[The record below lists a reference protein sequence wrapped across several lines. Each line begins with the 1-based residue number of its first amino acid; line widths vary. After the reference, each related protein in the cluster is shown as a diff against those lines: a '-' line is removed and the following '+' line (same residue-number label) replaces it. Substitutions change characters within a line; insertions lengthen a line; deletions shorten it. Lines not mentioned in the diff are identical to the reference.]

1 MDQPTD
7 TNPAQGRQQQVVVS
21 HEMTLL
27 RGRGRFHD
35 VVAPEH
41 AIAVVFGLGA
51 INACPSLSVF
61 GAGRVAELLERDEPG
76 MRVVLLLAPAVV
88 PRIEG
93 RTVPG
98 ADAHQVFH
106 LPPELRAIVLAL
118 RDCERRGEAGEIYKA
133 AKGIELVYETW
144 AALDSGV
151 LTPLAADSALSRADS
166 ERIVHARQLIDDRS
180 NEKLTLDQIAAVCGL
195 NREKLTR
202 GFREMF
208 ACSVAEAIAERRLT
222 QASRMLATTDL
233 PVSSIGYENGYMN
246 NASFSRAF
254 GRRFGVSPS
263 DFRARQLAA

>member
-1 MDQPTD
+1 MDQATGIDRARDCP
-7 TNPAQGRQQQVVVS
+7 QQVIVS
-21 HEMTLL
+21 HEMTIL
-27 RGRGRFHD
+27 RGRGPFAD
-35 VVAPEH
+35 VKTPEG
-41 AIAVVFGLGA
+41 AMAVVFGLGS
-51 INACPSLSVF
+51 IHACASLALF
-61 GAGRVAELLERDEPG
+61 GAGRVTELLARDEPG
-76 MRVVLLLAPAVV
+76 ARIVLLLAPAVV

-93 RTVPG
+93 RTLPET
-98 ADAHQVFH
+98 DAHRNFH
-106 LPPELRAIVLAL
+106 LPAELRAIVLAL
-118 RDCERRGEAGEIYKA
+118 RDCERRGEAGDIYLA

-144 AALDSGV
+144 AQLDAGT
-151 LTPLAADSALSRADS
+151 LTPLAIDSALSRAAS
-166 ERIVHARQLIDDRS
+166 ERIVRARQMIDDRS
-180 NEKLTLDQIAAVCGL
+180 NEKLTLEHIASVCGL

-202 GFREMF
+202 GFRDMF

>member
-1 MDQPTD
+1 MDHSTLD
-7 TNPAQGRQQQVVVS
+7 RTARQQQIVVS
-21 HEMTLL
+21 HEMTIL
-27 RGRGRFHD
+27 RGQGRFAD
-35 VVAPEH
+35 VATPES
-41 AIAVVFGLGA
+41 AMAVVFGLGA
-51 INACPSLSVF
+51 IHTCPSLGLF
-61 GAGRVAELLERDEPG
+61 GAEQVADLLDRDDPG
-76 MRVVLLLAPAVV
+76 SRIILLLAPAVV
-88 PRIEG
+88 PRIAG
-93 RTVPG
+93 RTMPKPG
-98 ADAHQVFH
+98 SHLTYH
-106 LPPELRAIVLAL
+106 LPADLRAIVLAL
-118 RDCERRGEAGEIYKA
+118 RDCDRSGEAGEIYLT

-144 AALDSGV
+144 AQLDAGV

-166 ERIVHARQLIDDRS
+166 ERIVRARQLIDDRS
-180 NEKLTLDQIAAVCGL
+180 KEKLTLEQIAAQCGL

-208 ACSVAEAIAERRLT
+208 ACSVSEAIAERRLT

>member
-1 MDQPTD
+1 MDQPSD
-7 TNPAQGRQQQVVVS
+7 ANSVPDCQRQVVVS
-21 HEMTLL
+21 HEMTIL
-27 RGRGRFHD
+27 RGRGRFED
-35 VVAPEH
+35 VAAPEG
-41 AIAVVFGLGA
+41 AMAVVFGLGA
-51 INACPSLSVF
+51 INTCPSLGLF
-61 GAGRVAELLERDEPG
+61 GAGRVAELLAQDEAG
-76 MRVVLLLAPAVV
+76 ARVVLLLAPAVV
-88 PRIEG
+88 PRIEA
-93 RTVPG
+93 RTLPES
-98 ADAHQVFH
+98 DAHRVFH
-106 LPPELRAIVLAL
+106 LPSDLRAIVLAL

-144 AALDSGV
+144 AALDSGT
-151 LTPLAADSALSRADS
+151 LTPLATDSALSRADS

-180 NEKLTLDQIAAVCGL
+180 NEKLTLDQIAALCGL

-233 PVSSIGYENGYMN
+233 PISSIGYENGYMN

>member
-1 MDQPTD
+1 MDQATPTEVERE
-7 TNPAQGRQQQVVVS
+7 TPHQVVVS

-27 RGRGRFHD
+27 RGRGRFAD
-35 VVAPEH
+35 VTAPEG

-51 INACPSLSVF
+51 INTCSSLSVF
-61 GAGRVAELLERDEPG
+61 GEAQVAGMLAQDEPHT
-76 MRVVLLLAPAVV
+76 RIVLLLAHAVV

-93 RTVPG
+93 RTVPE
-98 ADAHQVFH
+98 ADSCKTFH
-106 LPPELRAIVLAL
+106 LSAELRAIALCL
-118 RDCERRGEAGEIYKA
+118 RDCERRGEAGEIYLA

-144 AALDSGV
+144 AALDSGN
-151 LTPLAADSALSRADS
+151 LTPLAIDSALSRADS
-166 ERIVHARQLIDDRS
+166 ERIVRARQLIDDRS
-180 NEKLTLDQIAAVCGL
+180 NEKLTLEQIAALCGL

>member
-1 MDQPTD
+1 MDQATGPET
-7 TNPAQGRQQQVVVS
+7 ARELHQVVVS
-21 HEMTLL
+21 HEMTVLL
-27 RGRGRFHD
+27 GRGQFESATVPQD
-35 VVAPEH
+35 
-41 AIAVVFGLGA
+41 AIAVVFGMGA
-51 INACPSLSVF
+51 INSCSSLSIY
-61 GAGRVAELLERDEPG
+61 GAGRVSELLARDEPG
-76 MRVVLLLAPAVV
+76 SRIVLLLAPAVV

-93 RTVPG
+93 RTMPE
-98 ADAHQVFH
+98 AAAHQTFH
-106 LPPELRAIVLAL
+106 LPAELRAIALAM
-118 RDCERRGEAGEIYKA
+118 RDSERRGEAGEIYLA

-144 AALDSGV
+144 AALDSAS
-151 LTPLAADSALSRADS
+151 LTPLAMDSALSRADS
-166 ERIVHARQLIDDRS
+166 ERIVRARQLIDDRS
-180 NEKLTLDQIAAVCGL
+180 NEKLTLEHIAAVCGL

-263 DFRARQLAA
+263 DFRARQMAA

>member
-1 MDQPTD
+1 MDQATGIE
-7 TNPAQGRQQQVVVS
+7 TTRELQQVVVS
-21 HEMTLL
+21 HEMTVLL
-27 RGRGRFHD
+27 GRGRVGAA
-35 VVAPEH
+35 VVPQD

-51 INACPSLSVF
+51 IHTCSSLSIF
-61 GAGRVAELLERDEPG
+61 GAARVSELLAADEPG
-76 MRVVLLLAPAVV
+76 GRIVLLLAPAVV

-93 RTVPG
+93 RTVPDTG
-98 ADAHQVFH
+98 AHQTFH
-106 LPPELRAIVLAL
+106 LPAELRAIVLAM
-118 RDCERRGEAGEIYKA
+118 RDNERRGEAGEIYLA

-144 AALDSGV
+144 AALDSGA
-151 LTPLAADSALSRADS
+151 LTPLAMDSALSRADS
-166 ERIVHARQLIDDRS
+166 ERIVRARQLIDDRS
-180 NEKLTLDQIAAVCGL
+180 NEKLTLEQIAALCGL

-233 PVSSIGYENGYMN
+233 PVSSIGYESGYMN

-254 GRRFGVSPS
+254 GRRFGVSPT